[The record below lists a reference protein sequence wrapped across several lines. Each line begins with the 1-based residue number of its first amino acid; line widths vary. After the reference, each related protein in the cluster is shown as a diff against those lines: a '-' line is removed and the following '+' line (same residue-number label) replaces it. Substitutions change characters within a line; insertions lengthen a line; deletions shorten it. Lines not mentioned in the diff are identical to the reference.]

1 MAAKFDKKAAD
12 ECVAKL
18 ADKKAAL
25 EGVQG
30 FAALFAEASASAKVS
45 LYSYVPQLM
54 EACGDKQK
62 PVANAAA
69 TLVKGIYTECSPW
82 SGGYMMPLLKDSL
95 LSKAKPAVKMVACDV
110 VADFA
115 RSYPESMSLEIEWC
129 LALLSALMNDVKKE
143 VKEKATAAA
152 INVSQCS
159 GNKDLEKFT
168 DTIVKAQVKPETVP
182 ECVEELAGC
191 IFVQNV
197 EAPALAL
204 IAPVLVRG
212 LNDRSE
218 ATKRR
223 CCVIVDN
230 MCKLID
236 DPREGSPLMAQIRGL
251 VEKSAES
258 ISDPDARAMAEKA
271 HCSINKLVD
280 AGPYVEQDFKAFAAK
295 ASIGVDSLEEEQA
308 TYCSKAA
315 FQLVKAK
322 KPAQAGVAFEI
333 FGFDGAA
340 CEAMVESMSIAGE
353 AV

>member
-1 MAAKFDKKAAD
+1 M
-12 ECVAKL
+12 
-18 ADKKAAL
+18 
-25 EGVQG
+25 
-30 FAALFAEASASAKVS
+30 
-45 LYSYVPQLM
+45 
-54 EACGDKQK
+54 
-62 PVANAAA
+62 
-69 TLVKGIYTECSPW
+69 
-82 SGGYMMPLLKDSL
+82 DSL

-159 GNKDLEKFT
+159 GNKDLEMFT

-197 EAPALAL
+197 EAPALAVL
-204 IAPVLVRG
+204 TPVLVRG
-212 LNDRSE
+212 LNERAD

-236 DPREGSPLMAQIRGL
+236 DPREGSPLMAEVRGL
-251 VEKSAES
+251 VYKATEAIADPEAREVSEKCYLA
-258 ISDPDARAMAEKA
+258 
-271 HCSINKLVD
+271 INKLVE
-280 AGPYVEQDFKAFAAK
+280 AGAFQEQDFKTFAEK
-295 ASIGVDSLEEEQA
+295 HGISLGGLDEAQIDF
-308 TYCSKAA
+308 CNQAA

-322 KPAQAGVAFEI
+322 KPKQ
-333 FGFDGAA
+333 
-340 CEAMVESMSIAGE
+340 AGE
-353 AV
+353 AFAVFGLDSTKCEKLVDEMANVGAAEEIEFIDDDAESPDLYKGSFSLAYGTDYD

>member
-1 MAAKFDKKAAD
+1 
-12 ECVAKL
+12 
-18 ADKKAAL
+18 
-25 EGVQG
+25 
-30 FAALFAEASASAKVS
+30 
-45 LYSYVPQLM
+45 
-54 EACGDKQK
+54 
-62 PVANAAA
+62 
-69 TLVKGIYTECSPW
+69 
-82 SGGYMMPLLKDSL
+82 MPLLKDSL

-115 RSYPESMSLEIEWC
+115 RSYPESTALEIEWC
-129 LALLSALMNDVKKE
+129 LDLLSPLMNDVKKE

-236 DPREGSPLMAQIRGL
+236 DPREGSPLMAEVRSL
-251 VEKSAES
+251 VYKCTES
-258 ISDPDARAMAEKA
+258 ISDPDAREMSVKA
-271 HCSINKLVD
+271 NNSISKIAVS
-280 AGPYVEQDFKAFAAK
+280 GPFVEQDFKTFAAK
-295 ASIGVDSLEEEQA
+295 EGIAVEGLSDEQI

-322 KPAQAGVAFEI
+322 KASKAGAAYGI
-333 FGFDGAA
+333 FGFNGQNL
-340 CEAMVESMSIAGE
+340 E
-353 AV
+353 